1 MAELKD
7 ETGNRYGRLTVLRK
21 YRSDPH
27 RRGMTWICRCDC
39 GQEIAVLGSHLRN
52 GNTRSCGCRR
62 KDAGILAAER
72 INRRKK
78 EDNMDDTIS
87 RGDVLETLAQIYTE
101 CLGSEERIVIA
112 AYSAV
117 KDLPGKTPPVVT
129 CGECR
134 HWLTSYAAEYSSSG
148 RCGLNGIAR
157 EKGFFCAEGER

>member
-21 YRSDPH
+21 YR
-27 RRGMTWICRCDC
+27 
-39 GQEIAVLGSHLRN
+39 
-52 GNTRSCGCRR
+52 
-62 KDAGILAAER
+62 
-72 INRRKK
+72 
-78 EDNMDDTIS
+78 
-87 RGDVLETLAQIYTE
+87 
-101 CLGSEERIVIA
+101 SEERIVIA

-157 EKGFFCAEGER
+157 GKGFFCAEGER